1 MRGLTIALV
10 CGAFALVPVAC
21 GGDDEPGTSD
31 TTTTP
36 ELTVPRTTTPET
48 ETTTTPAPAPT
59 ETQPPANPGSGGTT
73 APPATQQQDSPEN
86 DSPAPKGSP
95 AEKFEKFCDENPGA
109 CG

>member
-1 MRGLTIALV
+1 MRGFTIALV
-10 CGAFALVPVAC
+10 CGAFALVPLAC
-21 GGDDEPGTSD
+21 GGDEPGATD
-31 TTTTP
+31 TTTAP
-36 ELTVPRTTTPET
+36 ELTVPQTTTPDT

-59 ETQPPANPGSGGTT
+59 ETQPPADPGSGGTT
-73 APPATQQQDSPEN
+73 APPTTQQQDSPEH

>member
-1 MRGLTIALV
+1 VRRLAVALA
-10 CGAFALVPVAC
+10 CGALALAPVAC
-21 GGDDEPGTSD
+21 GGDDEPEATD

-36 ELTVPRTTTPET
+36 ELTVPSTAPDVPTD
-48 ETTTTPAPAPT
+48 TTPAPAPT
-59 ETQPPANPGSGGTT
+59 QTTPPADTGSGGTT
-73 APPATQQQDSPEN
+73 APPASKPQDSPEN